1 MGVRYVT
8 LHFRDWRG
16 AASLRPENR
25 AEITVLLCEQKPR
38 AVRFACRRKS
48 CMVFFKHSLRFE
60 LTWF

>member
-8 LHFRDWRG
+8 LHFKDWSG

-25 AEITVLLCEQKPR
+25 SEITVLLCEQKPR

-48 CMVFFKHSLRFE
+48 CLVFLKHSL
-60 LTWF
+60 